1 MSNLRPRFFFFH
13 AHLFLW
19 PWWCLWSLLPLP
31 AFRSWDNTWQS
42 VARTQVQGP
51 HWGKKW
57 IKPQKRPGDL
67 CTGSVFHLLW
77 GVGLGSAH
85 TSISIV
91 QKQFQTE
98 CLMQPMSEGIVDNGH
113 SSKASLKHSTKVQI
127 CTFSG
132 YLYGYLKMLCP
143 SLLPTYFI
151 LTRHSAQMLTLSVV
165 LNISK

>member
-1 MSNLRPRFFFFH
+1 
-13 AHLFLW
+13 
-19 PWWCLWSLLPLP
+19 
-31 AFRSWDNTWQS
+31 
-42 VARTQVQGP
+42 
-51 HWGKKW
+51 
-57 IKPQKRPGDL
+57 
-67 CTGSVFHLLW
+67 
-77 GVGLGSAH
+77 
-85 TSISIV
+85 
-91 QKQFQTE
+91 
-98 CLMQPMSEGIVDNGH
+98 MQPMSEGTVDNGH

>member
-1 MSNLRPRFFFFH
+1 MINLRPRFFFFH
-13 AHLFLW
+13 TLLFLW

-31 AFRSWDNTWQS
+31 AFRSRDHTWQS
-42 VARTQVQGP
+42 AARIQVQGP
-51 HWGKKW
+51 HWKKNGW
-57 IKPQKRPGDL
+57 SPEEI
-67 CTGSVFHLLW
+67 W
-77 GVGLGSAH
+77 GPLYWVCFPSTLGGWAH
-85 TSISIV
+85 TSVSIV
-91 QKQFQTE
+91 HKQFQTE
-98 CLMQPMSEGIVDNGH
+98 CLMQPMSEGIVDNGY

-165 LNISK
+165 FNISK